1 MPELPEV
8 ETVRRGLA
16 PVLEGARILR
26 VEQRRPDLR
35 FPFPERFAARLEG
48 RRVVGLDRRAKYLLA
63 RLDDGQVLLMHLGMT
78 GRFRI
83 ERPGVS
89 DAPGDFYHDRPP
101 DPRHDHVVFQLE
113 GDAPGEGCEPCVG
126 GVRIV
131 YNDARRFGFMVLA
144 DQSGLDSHPLL
155 RHLGI
160 EPLSPALDGARLI
173 AAFRGRSTSLK
184 AALMDQRL
192 VAGLGNIY
200 VCEALWRARLSPL
213 RSAGTIATR
222 TGGGART
229 EALAHAIRAV
239 LEEAVA
245 AGGSTLRDYRQ
256 ADGRTGGF
264 QERFAVYDRAD
275 EPCFHGRCRGTIR
288 RIAQNGRSTFYC
300 PECQR

>member
-1 MPELPEV
+1 V
-8 ETVRRGLA
+8 
-16 PVLEGARILR
+16 
-26 VEQRRPDLR
+26 
-35 FPFPERFAARLEG
+35 
-48 RRVVGLDRRAKYLLA
+48 
-63 RLDDGQVLLMHLGMT
+63 
-78 GRFRI
+78 
-83 ERPGVS
+83 
-89 DAPGDFYHDRPP
+89 
-101 DPRHDHVVFQLE
+101 PRT
-113 GDAPGEGCEPCVG
+113 GDAPRAG
-126 GVRIV
+126 GVRIF
-131 YNDARRFGFMVLA
+131 YNDARRFGFMVLT
-144 DQSGLDSHPLL
+144 DESGLDSHPLL

-222 TGGGART
+222 AGSARA
-229 EALAHAIRAV
+229 EALARAIRAV

-275 EPCFHGRCRGTIR
+275 EPCFHEHCRGAIR